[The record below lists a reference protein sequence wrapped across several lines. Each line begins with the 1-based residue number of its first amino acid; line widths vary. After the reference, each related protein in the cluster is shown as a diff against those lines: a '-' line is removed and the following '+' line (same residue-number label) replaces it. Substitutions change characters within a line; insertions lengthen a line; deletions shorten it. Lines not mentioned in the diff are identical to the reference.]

1 MKERI
6 AFHHTTHLDVLIYLL
21 GFHSLGEDVLI
32 ANDVNYDFF
41 SITVE

>member
-6 AFHHTTHLDVLIYLL
+6 AFHHTTHLDVFIYLL
-21 GFHSLGEDVLI
+21 GFHSLADVLI